1 MKQKI
6 GSKKIEMRKPD
17 IKTKT
22 DPSRSP
28 EQKSHS
34 KEDLKSVP
42 LAGVE
47 KKLET
52 SSDGFS

>member
-1 MKQKI
+1 
-6 GSKKIEMRKPD
+6 MRKPD